1 VSSAGTVISGTFY
14 VYIVVDP
21 YGSFRVGVTNDLVLR
36 LVEYRRVD
44 GTNGSV
50 ELEHSRL
57 VYYEVLSNLNAAVQ
71 REQQLRTWKR
81 GRQKRL
87 IGAVNPG
94 WDDLLASRRGREA

>member
-1 VSSAGTVISGTFY
+1 MISGTFY

-36 LVEYRRVD
+36 LLEYRRVD
-44 GTNGSV
+44 LSNGAAG
-50 ELEHSRL
+50 LEPSRL
-57 VYYEVLSNLNAAVQ
+57 VYYEVVSSLTAAVQ

-81 GRQKRL
+81 GRKKRL

-94 WDDLLASRRGREA
+94 WVDLMAPQTRREA

>member
-1 VSSAGTVISGTFY
+1 VISGPFY

-36 LVEYRRVD
+36 LLEYRRVD
-44 GTNGSV
+44 GSNGAAG
-50 ELEHSRL
+50 LEQSRL
-57 VYYEVLSNLNAAVQ
+57 VYYEVLSNLTAAVQ

-81 GRQKRL
+81 GRKKRL

-94 WDDLLASRRGREA
+94 WEDLLAPRRREA

>member
-1 VSSAGTVISGTFY
+1 VISGAFY

-36 LVEYRRVD
+36 LLEYRRVD
-44 GTNGSV
+44 ESNAAAG
-50 ELEHSRL
+50 LAQSRL
-57 VYYEVLSNLNAAVQ
+57 VYYEVVSSLTAAVH

-81 GRQKRL
+81 GRKKRL

-94 WDDLLASRRGREA
+94 WEDLLARQTSREA